1 MESAQGPCHIASSDI
16 LALSRRRT
24 IMSKSPLPSQILL
37 GMLLATTAAGLLH
50 AQTDLTGFWVFK
62 VPRGDG
68 TFSESYF
75 ELKQSGETIT
85 GNTAGGRAQLP
96 VNEGV
101 FRDGKLRFTVTF
113 TGRASQAGGPPPT
126 FTTVYEGTLQ
136 HEKFAM
142 TMSGGRRGRNGGGP
156 TTGEFERT
164 IASAAM
170 PPAKMPL
177 PELHDIR
184 ENKLA
189 RTPPMGWNSWNK
201 FAGAIDDEAVRG
213 IADAMVSS
221 GMKKAGYVY
230 VNIDDTWQLDRDAN
244 GNITTNTKFPD
255 MKGLADY
262 VHSKGLKIGIYSSP
276 GPKTCAGY
284 MGSYGHEDQDAKT
297 YSAWGIDYLKYD
309 WCSAGTIYGDEDM
322 QPVYQKMGDALL
334 KSGRPILYSLCQYG
348 NNKVWE
354 WGAKV
359 GGNSWRTTGD
369 INDSWQSLD
378 RIGFG
383 TAVPGGIHKPGE
395 PAPPGLTQYDIAQS
409 ATVGH
414 WHDPDMLEVGNGHMT
429 TDEYKTHFSLWCLLR
444 APLLAGN
451 DLRDMTEDTKSILL
465 NTDVIAIDQDPAGL
479 PLKRVSQEGNT
490 VVYMRPLKGG
500 DIAVGMFNRGDQPA
514 AIRVTWDSLGVAGK
528 KLRARD
534 LWQHAAA
541 AVSGDG
547 YTANVPIHAVVMLR
561 VSAK

>member
-1 MESAQGPCHIASSDI
+1 MLIV
-16 LALSRRRT
+16 
-24 IMSKSPLPSQILL
+24 ML
-37 GMLLATTAAGLLH
+37 GAVFIQ

-75 ELKQSGETIT
+75 ELKQSAETIT
-85 GNTAGGRAQLP
+85 GNTVGGRVQSP
-96 VNEGV
+96 VNEGA
-101 FRDGKLRFTVTF
+101 FRGGKLRFAVSF
-113 TGRASQAGGPPPT
+113 TGRGGQTGAAPQT
-126 FTTVYEGTLQ
+126 FITIYEGTLQ
-136 HEKFAM
+136 DDKFAM
-142 TMSGGRRGRNGGGP
+142 TMTGGRGGRNGRGP
-156 TTGEFERT
+156 TTGEFKRVK
-164 IASAAM
+164 ADAAM
-170 PPAKMPL
+170 PPAKITV

-184 ENKLA
+184 DNKLA

-201 FAGAIDDEAVRG
+201 FAGAIDDKAVRG
-213 IADAMVSS
+213 IAGVMVSS

-230 VNIDDTWQLDRDAN
+230 VNIDDTWELGRDAN
-244 GNITTNTKFPD
+244 GNITSNTKFPD
-255 MKGLADY
+255 MKALADY
-262 VHSKGLKIGIYSSP
+262 VHSKGLRIGIYSSP

-284 MGSYGHEDQDAKT
+284 IASYGHEEQDAKT
-297 YSAWGIDYLKYD
+297 FAAWGIDYLKYD
-309 WCSAGTIYGDEDM
+309 WCSAGTIYTDEDM
-322 QPVYQKMGDALL
+322 QAVYQKMGDALL

-359 GGNSWRTTGD
+359 GGNCWRTTGD

-383 TAVPGGIHKPGE
+383 PAVPGGIRKQGE

-414 WHDPDMLEVGNGHMT
+414 WNDPDMLEVGNGHMT

-451 DLRDMTEDTKSILL
+451 DLRDMTDDTKSILM
-465 NTDVIAIDQDPAGL
+465 NTDVIAIDQDRAGL

-500 DIAVGMFNRGDQPA
+500 DIVVGMFNRGDQPA
-514 AIRVTWDSLGVAGK
+514 DITASWDSLGVAGK
-528 KLRARD
+528 RLQVRD
-534 LWQHAAA
+534 LWKHAAVT
-541 AVSGDG
+541 VSGDR
-547 YTANVPIHAVVMLR
+547 YTANVPIHGVVMLR
-561 VSAK
+561 VTAK

>member
-1 MESAQGPCHIASSDI
+1 MI
-16 LALSRRRT
+16 
-24 IMSKSPLPSQILL
+24 SKSPLLSRVVWCAPIAMLGALL
-37 GMLLATTAAGLLH
+37 VH
-50 AQTDLTGFWVFK
+50 AQTDLAGFWVFK

-85 GNTAGGRAQLP
+85 GNTVGGRAQLP
-96 VNEGV
+96 IDGGA
-101 FRDGKLRFTVTF
+101 FRDGKLRFTVSF
-113 TGRASQAGGPPPT
+113 TGRGGQPGATPPT

-136 HEKFAM
+136 GGKFAM
-142 TMSGGRRGRNGGGP
+142 TMTGGRAGRNGRGP
-156 TTGEFERT
+156 STGEFER
-164 IASAAM
+164 AKAEAAM
-170 PPAKMPL
+170 PPAKIAL

-184 ENKLA
+184 DNKLA

-201 FAGAIDDEAVRG
+201 FAGAIDDKAVRG

-221 GMKKAGYVY
+221 GMQKAGYEY
-230 VNIDDTWQLDRDAN
+230 VNIDDTWELDRDAN

-255 MKGLADY
+255 MKALADY

-284 MGSYGHEDQDAKT
+284 VASYGHEEQDART
-297 YSAWGIDYLKYD
+297 FSAWGIDYLKYD
-309 WCSAGTIYGDEDM
+309 WCSAGTIYSDAEM
-322 QPVYQKMGDALL
+322 QAVYQKMGDALL
-334 KSGRPILYSLCQYG
+334 KSRRPILYSLCQYG

-383 TAVPGGIHKPGE
+383 TAVPGGIHKQGE
-395 PAPPGLTQYDIAQS
+395 PGPPALTQYDIAQS

-414 WHDPDMLEVGNGHMT
+414 WNDPDMLEVGNGHMT

-451 DLRDMTEDTKSILL
+451 DLRDMTDDTKSILM
-465 NTDVIAIDQDPAGL
+465 NTDVIAIDQDRAGL
-479 PLKRVSQEGNT
+479 PLHRVSQEGNT
-490 VVYMRPLKGG
+490 VVFMRPLKGG
-500 DIAVGMFNRGDQPA
+500 DIVVGMFNRGDQPA
-514 AIRVTWDSLGVAGK
+514 EIGASWDSLGVAGK
-528 KLRARD
+528 RLQVRD
-534 LWQHAAA
+534 LWKHAA
-541 AVSGDG
+541 VTVTGDR
-547 YTANVPIHAVVMLR
+547 YTDNVPMHGVVILR
-561 VSAK
+561 VTAK

>member
-1 MESAQGPCHIASSDI
+1 MV
-16 LALSRRRT
+16 
-24 IMSKSPLPSQILL
+24 
-37 GMLLATTAAGLLH
+37 H
-50 AQTDLTGFWVFK
+50 AQTDLAGFWVFK

-85 GNTAGGRAQLP
+85 GNTVGGRAQLP
-96 VNEGV
+96 IDGGA
-101 FRDGKLRFTVTF
+101 FRDGKLRFTVSF
-113 TGRASQAGGPPPT
+113 TGRGGQPGATPPT

-136 HEKFAM
+136 GGKFAM
-142 TMSGGRRGRNGGGP
+142 TMTGGRAGRNGRGP
-156 TTGEFERT
+156 STGEFER
-164 IASAAM
+164 AKAEAAM
-170 PPAKMPL
+170 PPAKIAL

-184 ENKLA
+184 DNKLA

-201 FAGAIDDEAVRG
+201 FAGAIDDKAVRG

-221 GMKKAGYVY
+221 GMQKAGYEY
-230 VNIDDTWQLDRDAN
+230 VNIDDTWELDRDAN

-255 MKGLADY
+255 MKALADY

-284 MGSYGHEDQDAKT
+284 VASYGHEEQDART
-297 YSAWGIDYLKYD
+297 FSAWGIDYLKYD
-309 WCSAGTIYGDEDM
+309 WCSAGTIYSDAEM
-322 QPVYQKMGDALL
+322 QAVYQKMGDALL
-334 KSGRPILYSLCQYG
+334 KSRRPILYSLCQYG

-383 TAVPGGIHKPGE
+383 TAVPGGIHKQGE
-395 PAPPGLTQYDIAQS
+395 PGPPALTQYDIAQS

-414 WHDPDMLEVGNGHMT
+414 WNDPDMLEVGNGHMT

-451 DLRDMTEDTKSILL
+451 DLRDMTDDTKSILM
-465 NTDVIAIDQDPAGL
+465 NTDVIAIDQDRAGL
-479 PLKRVSQEGNT
+479 PLHRVSQEGNT
-490 VVYMRPLKGG
+490 VVFMRPLKGG
-500 DIAVGMFNRGDQPA
+500 DIVVGMFNRGDQPA
-514 AIRVTWDSLGVAGK
+514 EIGASWDSLGVAGK
-528 KLRARD
+528 RLQVRD
-534 LWQHAAA
+534 LWKHAA
-541 AVSGDG
+541 VTVNRDR
-547 YTANVPIHAVVMLR
+547 YTDNVPMHGVVILR
-561 VSAK
+561 VTAK